1 MYIYISEND
10 PNDKSKKKV
19 ADSDNEGEV
28 EDDEDEMA
36 EILGFSGFS
45 STKVT
50 CKIKFRL
57 LGVIRF
63 L

>member
-1 MYIYISEND
+1 MVDSE
-10 PNDKSKKKV
+10 
-19 ADSDNEGEV
+19 NEGEV
-28 EDDEDEMA
+28 DNDEDEMA